1 MNTLTPTPSTLVRKP
16 DTVLKQ
22 VFGYSEFR
30 DGQKAVIDAAING
43 QDSLGYCGNFT
54 AYLAHA
60 RPSNATASI
69 RC

>member
-30 DGQKAVIDAAING
+30 DGQKESKERMKASLSSKSGFNSCEFRGRKID
-43 QDSLGYCGNFT
+43 SVVMVFLLY
-54 AYLAHA
+54 
-60 RPSNATASI
+60 
-69 RC
+69 